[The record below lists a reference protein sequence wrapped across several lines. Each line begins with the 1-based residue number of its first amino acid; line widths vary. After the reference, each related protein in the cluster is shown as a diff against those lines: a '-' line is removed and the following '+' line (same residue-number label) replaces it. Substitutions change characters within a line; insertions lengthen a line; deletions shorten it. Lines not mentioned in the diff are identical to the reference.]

1 MFSKSKCPKCGARNS
16 KERMTCAACG
26 APLALAPAKGQPAEV
41 PLEGNPNL
49 AVNMWLQTRMFLL
62 VVLLFG
68 ILYGVITGIGT
79 WRGAG
84 SAVIYIII
92 AFAFLGIQ
100 YLIGPSIVGRA
111 MKIKWV
117 SEKEEPQL
125 HRMVAEL
132 SEKANLPKPR
142 VGISQLAIPN
152 AFAFGRTQ
160 RDGRVCVTRG
170 ILNLLNRDE
179 LRAVLGHEISH
190 IKHRDM
196 VIITLI
202 SAIPLIMYW
211 IALSMMF
218 SGVFGGRRQGGGGY
232 AALIGLGAFL
242 LYFITN
248 LLVLYGSR
256 IREYQADLGSVNL
269 GSMPHHLASALYK
282 LVYGN
287 ARFKG
292 SKELK
297 RVEGVKAFFLNDPSQ
312 AWSEIKELSQ
322 IDRDMSGTIDYD
334 ELMELRQKKLRLGTG
349 DKMMELFTT
358 HPNMLKRI
366 KHLSTLTV

>member
-1 MFSKSKCPKCGARNS
+1 
-16 KERMTCAACG
+16 
-26 APLALAPAKGQPAEV
+26 
-41 PLEGNPNL
+41 
-49 AVNMWLQTRMFLL
+49 MWLQTRMFLL
-62 VVLLFG
+62 VAVMFG

-79 WRGAG
+79 WMGAG
-84 SAVIYIII
+84 SAWIYLILG
-92 AFAFLGIQ
+92 FAFLGIQ
-100 YLIGPSIVGRA
+100 YLIGPAIVGRT

-117 SEKEEPQL
+117 SQKEEPEL

-132 SEKANLPKPR
+132 AESAHLPKPK

-170 ILNLLNRDE
+170 ILNLLSKDE
-179 LRAVLGHEISH
+179 LKAVLGHELSH

-196 VIITLI
+196 VIITVL

-211 IALSMMF
+211 IALSIMW
-218 SGVFGGRRQGGGGY
+218 GGLFGGRRQGGGY
-232 AALIGLGAFL
+232 AMLIGLGAFL

-256 IREYQADLGSVNL
+256 IREYYADLGSVRL
-269 GSMPHHLASALYK
+269 GNMPHHLASALYK

-287 ARFKG
+287 ARFRDKA
-292 SKELK
+292 ELK
-297 RVEGVKAFFLNDPSQ
+297 RVEGVRAFFLNDPAR
-312 AWSEIKELSQ
+312 AWREIRELSQ
-322 IDRDMSGTIDYD
+322 IDRDMSGTIDYN
-334 ELMELRQKKLRLGTG
+334 ELMELRQKEVRLGRA

-366 KHLSTLTV
+366 RHLSTLTV

>member
-1 MFSKSKCPKCGARNS
+1 
-16 KERMTCAACG
+16 
-26 APLALAPAKGQPAEV
+26 
-41 PLEGNPNL
+41 
-49 AVNMWLQTRMFLL
+49 MFLL
-62 VVLLFG
+62 VAVMFG

-79 WRGAG
+79 WMGAG
-84 SAVIYIII
+84 SAAFYII
-92 AFAFLGIQ
+92 FALGFLGIQ
-100 YLIGPSIVGRA
+100 YLISPAIVGWT

-117 SEKEEPQL
+117 SEKEEPEL

-132 SEKANLPKPR
+132 AKEAYLPKPK

-152 AFAFGRTQ
+152 AFAFGRTR

-170 ILNLLNRDE
+170 ILKLLSRDE
-179 LRAVLGHEISH
+179 LKAVLGHEISH

-196 VIITLI
+196 TIITLL
-202 SAIPLIMYW
+202 SAVPLMLYW
-211 IALSMMF
+211 IAWGMML
-218 SGVFGGRRQGGGGY
+218 GGGGRRQGGGY

-256 IREYQADLGSVNL
+256 IREYYADLGSVRL
-269 GSMPHHLASALYK
+269 GNMPHDLATALYK

-287 ARFKG
+287 ARLRN
-292 SKELK
+292 SEELK
-297 RVEGVKAFFLNDPSQ
+297 RVEGVKAFFVNDPSR
-312 AWSEIKELSQ
+312 AWYEIKELSQ
-322 IDRDMSGTIDYD
+322 IDQDMSGTINYD
-334 ELMELRQKKLRLGTG
+334 ELMALRQKEVKLGTSH
-349 DKMMELFTT
+349 KLMELFTT

>member
-1 MFSKSKCPKCGARNS
+1 MFSKNKCPKCGARNS
-16 KERMTCAACG
+16 KERMTCTVCG
-26 APLALAPAKGQPAEV
+26 APLALVQAKGQPTEV
-41 PLEGNPNL
+41 PLEGKPNL
-49 AVNMWLQTRMFLL
+49 AVNMWLQIRMFLL
-62 VVLLFG
+62 VALLFG
-68 ILYGVITGIGT
+68 ILYGVFTGIGT
-79 WRGAG
+79 WRGVG
-84 SAVIYIII
+84 SAVTYVII
-92 AFAFLGIQ
+92 AFVFLGIQ
-100 YLIGPSIVGRA
+100 YLIGPSIVGRV

-117 SEKEEPQL
+117 SEKEEPEL

-196 VIITLI
+196 AIITLI

-211 IALSMMF
+211 IALSMLF
-218 SGVFGGRRQGGGGY
+218 SGAFGGRRGGGSY

-256 IREYQADLGSVNL
+256 IREYYADLDSIKL

-292 SKELK
+292 SAELK

-312 AWSEIKELSQ
+312 AWREIRELSQ

-349 DKMMELFTT
+349 DKLMELFTT